1 MIFFSE
7 GYLSELLR
15 MNVVDGDGT
24 FIGRIGDIG
33 VKLGESF
40 PLVTKIVLRQRG
52 RREPLILPWGVVRSV
67 STEAVTLSQPMGE
80 LPSAGLDEGEIL
92 LLESVLDDQIVDVEG
107 HRVVR
112 VNDLKL
118 GAVRGQVRLV
128 AAGVGTRSLLRRL
141 NIEGIAIRLWSW
153 FGRRPHERLIS
164 WEHVHS
170 LDPTSQQLR
179 LDLEREKLRRL
190 NPADLADILG
200 ELSALDRTAV
210 VSSLDDET
218 AAAAMEEM
226 EFDLQQSVLDSL
238 EDEKA
243 ADILEEIDPDDAAD
257 LVGDLPKERADQL
270 LDLMEPEEASD
281 VKELL
286 KYSDDTA
293 GGLMTPEYVAVP
305 SGMTAQEAIGYLRKA
320 GEEAETIYYC
330 YVLDDQK
337 RLIGV
342 FSLRDLIVA
351 PPTRVID
358 DIMVRDL
365 ISVTAETSHEETAG
379 LIARYN
385 LLAIPVVDEEKRLVG
400 IVTVDDAIE
409 AILPGRLKKQL
420 PRVFARQP

>member
-1 MIFFSE
+1 MIFYSE

-15 MNVVDGDGT
+15 MNVMDRDGKLV
-24 FIGRIGDIG
+24 GRVRDIA
-33 VKLGESF
+33 VKLGDTF
-40 PLVTKIVLRQRG
+40 PQVAKLILRARGRLDPLVLQ
-52 RREPLILPWGVVRSV
+52 WAAVRSI
-67 STEAVTLSQPMGE
+67 STEAIRLIQPQAD
-80 LPSAGLDEGEIL
+80 LRPSGIEEGEVML
-92 LLESVLDDQIVDVEG
+92 VESVLDRQIVDVEG

-118 GAVRGQVRLV
+118 GAVHGQVRLV

-141 NIEGIAIRLWSW
+141 NIEGVAIRLWGW

-170 LDPTSQQLR
+170 LDPTSRQLK
-179 LDLEREKLRRL
+179 LDLERAKLRRL

-200 ELSALDRTAV
+200 ELSAFDRAAV
-210 VSSLDDET
+210 VSSLDEET
-218 AAAAMEEM
+218 AAAALEEM
-226 EFDLQQSVLDSL
+226 DFELQQAVLDSV

-243 ADILEEIDPDDAAD
+243 ADILEEVDPDDAAD

-270 LDLMEPEEASD
+270 LELMEPEEASD

-286 KYSDDTA
+286 RYPDDTA
-293 GGLMTPEYVAVP
+293 GGLMTPEFVAVP
-305 SGMTAQEAIGYLRKA
+305 AGMTSQEAIGYLRKA

-330 YVLDDQK
+330 YVLDVER

-358 DIMVRDL
+358 DIMVRDVMK
-365 ISVTAETSHEETAG
+365 VTSDVSHEETAA

-385 LLAIPVVDEEKRLVG
+385 LLAVPVVDEQERLIG

-409 AILPGRLKKQL
+409 AVLPGRLKKQL
-420 PRVFARQP
+420 PKVFG

>member
-15 MNVVDGDGT
+15 MNVVDRDGK
-24 FIGRIGDIG
+24 FIGRIRDIG

-40 PLVTKIVLRQRG
+40 PVVTKILLRQRG
-52 RREPLILPWGVVRSV
+52 KRDPLVLPWDVVRSV
-67 STEAVTLSQPMGE
+67 STEAITLTQVVEQLQAEQLENGE
-80 LPSAGLDEGEIL
+80 VL
-92 LLESVLDDQIVDVEG
+92 LVDSVLDNQIVDVEG

-118 GAVRGQVRLV
+118 GGVRGQVRLV

-141 NIEGIAIRLWSW
+141 NIEGVAIRIWSW

-170 LDPTSQQLR
+170 LDPTSQQLK
-179 LDLEREKLRRL
+179 LDLERDKLRRL

-200 ELSALDRTAV
+200 ELSAIDRATV

-218 AAAAMEEM
+218 AAAALEEM
-226 EFDLQQSVLDSL
+226 DFELQQAVLNSL

-243 ADILEEIDPDDAAD
+243 ADILEEVDPDDAAD

-270 LDLMEPEEASD
+270 LELMEPEEASD

-286 KYSDDTA
+286 KYPDETA
-293 GGLMTPEYVAVP
+293 GGLMTPEFIGVP
-305 SGMTAQEAIGYLRKA
+305 AGMAAQEAIGYIRKA

-330 YVLDDQK
+330 YVLDSQR

-365 ISVTAETSHEETAG
+365 ISVTADTSQEETAG

-385 LLAIPVVDEEKRLVG
+385 LLALPVVDEENRLLG

-409 AILPGRLKKQL
+409 AVLPGRLKKQL
-420 PRVFARQP
+420 PKVFAH